1 MAYRK
6 LFRPGYDSLD
16 LNQSGQPPQ
25 DPNKLR
31 LPPAIRQAGVVLS
44 GDDQST
50 PPPPPP
56 APPTT
61 RRPGSQGVST
71 APAIFGASTQEQIGT
86 FGGIPLILDSG
97 TPLTLGNNPRIPP
110 TVAPPTP
117 SPNTQALANM
127 PPVRASLQAGGQG
140 RAPAPPPQFNT
151 APSGRV
157 DRALPPQQPVPG
169 RPSGGVLDRVFDWV
183 GKQASRAE
191 RAISDLPRAAIKYG
205 GAMPNQEPR
214 ELIQYPAAQPSVPMS
229 QPAQAPAM
237 PVTQRPG
244 QPAMSAP
251 ARPAAAPGQPV
262 EPPMQRYAFNQM
274 PAATTAP
281 QAGGSPIAPPQLL
294 PSQTSPAA
302 QMSLSEAP
310 GIDAMGVSQ
319 GQQAMER
326 YATARLDNQMRKLQP
341 GQRMSSID
349 LAREQYLSE
358 GARPT
363 LDVKQLGAVMDQAR
377 ATAYNPN
384 LHATPGRGVSAPMHQ
399 ALSAMARQGQYNQ
412 IVQNADT
419 PIVAKQRRGFGEILK
434 TAGVGALQGLAAG
447 GFGGA
452 IGGALTGGIA
462 QAVSPEAGRRLR
474 FESLERPE
482 LERARQQQ
490 IAETQ
495 QEQQGRLTEAQ
506 IGNLESQ
513 ARERASEGEFRQRE
527 QERRDKYVT
536 LGAGEALYERDP
548 QTGRL
553 VPRALNPRQY
563 AERGEGRE
571 EAAAQGK
578 MMQDAYEVAQNIE
591 KLRANVIRFG
601 NDIVDQAKGSPEYK
615 AAMQQYQAEVALA
628 RQRFPGV
635 LNFDPVGDQYGNTQY
650 NLTVVD
656 PSRRADILSSDEKKA
671 AAPKSSSGATPKRP
685 SSSIEPR
692 PKSKLMSLLD

>member
-1 MAYRK
+1 
-6 LFRPGYDSLD
+6 
-16 LNQSGQPPQ
+16 
-25 DPNKLR
+25 
-31 LPPAIRQAGVVLS
+31 
-44 GDDQST
+44 
-50 PPPPPP
+50 
-56 APPTT
+56 
-61 RRPGSQGVST
+61 
-71 APAIFGASTQEQIGT
+71 
-86 FGGIPLILDSG
+86 
-97 TPLTLGNNPRIPP
+97 
-110 TVAPPTP
+110 
-117 SPNTQALANM
+117 
-127 PPVRASLQAGGQG
+127 
-140 RAPAPPPQFNT
+140 
-151 APSGRV
+151 
-157 DRALPPQQPVPG
+157 
-169 RPSGGVLDRVFDWV
+169 
-183 GKQASRAE
+183 
-191 RAISDLPRAAIKYG
+191 
-205 GAMPNQEPR
+205 
-214 ELIQYPAAQPSVPMS
+214 
-229 QPAQAPAM
+229 
-237 PVTQRPG
+237 
-244 QPAMSAP
+244 
-251 ARPAAAPGQPV
+251 
-262 EPPMQRYAFNQM
+262 MQRYAFNQL
-274 PAATTAP
+274 PAAATAP
-281 QAGGSPIAPPQLL
+281 QAGSSPIAPAQLL
-294 PSQTSPAA
+294 PSQASPAA

-310 GIDAMGVSQ
+310 GIGAMGISQ

-326 YATARLDNQMRKLQP
+326 YATARLGSQMRKLQP
-341 GQRMSSID
+341 GRRMSPID
-349 LAREQYLSE
+349 LAREQYISE

-434 TAGVGALQGLAAG
+434 TAGAGALQGLAAG
-447 GFGGA
+447 GLGGA

-490 IAETQ
+490 IAEAQ

-527 QERRDKYVT
+527 QQRRDKYVT

-553 VPRALNPRQY
+553 VPRALNPREY
-563 AERGEGRE
+563 ADRSGGRE

-578 MMQDAYEVAQNIE
+578 MMQDAYEAAQNIE
-591 KLRANVIRFG
+591 KLRANVIKFG

-615 AAMQQYQAEVALA
+615 AAMQLYQAEVALA

-650 NLTVVD
+650 NLTVAD
-656 PSRRADILSSDEKKA
+656 PSRRADILSLDEKKA